1 MIRATTDPNQA
12 GLSLLA
18 SIELFK
24 GLHPATLQ
32 GILHQAQRRRLE
44 ARQLLFNVGDASG
57 GLYVISNGRMRI
69 WSVSAAG
76 AEVTL
81 NVLTKGTVFGEIGML
96 DASVRTAGASAMDA
110 TELLEIGRRT
120 FFNAL
125 DCDPQLARNIIE
137 LLCLRLRWVSARLE
151 DATLRAAPQRLARML
166 GYLARDHGN
175 TVGSDI
181 AISIRLTQGE
191 LAQWA
196 AMSRESLN
204 KLMVRWAEEGII
216 TQSRGQTT
224 VHQLDRL
231 DEIAEFGE

>member
-1 MIRATTDPNQA
+1 MIRATTDPSQA
-12 GLSLLA
+12 GQAVLA
-18 SIELFK
+18 SNELFK
-24 GLHPATLQ
+24 GLQPATLQ
-32 GILHQAQRRRLE
+32 GILRHAQRRRLD
-44 ARQLLFNVGDASG
+44 ARQLLFNVGDTSG
-57 GLYVISNGRMRI
+57 GLFVISDGRMRI
-69 WSVSAAG
+69 WTVSSAG

-96 DASVRTAGASAMDA
+96 DASVRTAGASAMEA

-120 FFNAL
+120 FFSAL
-125 DCDPQLARNIIE
+125 DADPQLARNVIE
-137 LLCLRLRWVSARLE
+137 LLCLRLRWVSARME

-175 TVGSDI
+175 AVGSDI

-216 TQSRGQTT
+216 TQSRGQMT
-224 VHQLDRL
+224 VHKLDRL
-231 DEIAEFGE
+231 DEIAELGE

>member
-12 GLSLLA
+12 GLSLLT

-24 GLHPATLQ
+24 ELQPATLQ
-32 GILHQAQRRRLE
+32 GILRQAQRRRLE
-44 ARQLLFNVGDASG
+44 ARQLLFNVGDPSG
-57 GLYVISNGRMRI
+57 GLYVISDGRMRI
-69 WSVSAAG
+69 WTVSAAG

-96 DASVRTAGASAMDA
+96 DASVRTAGASAMEA
-110 TELLEIGRRT
+110 SELLEIGRRT
-120 FFNAL
+120 FFSAL
-125 DCDPQLARNIIE
+125 DSDPQLARNIIE

-151 DATLRAAPQRLARML
+151 DATLRAGPQRLARML

-175 TVGSDI
+175 AVGSNI
-181 AISIRLTQGE
+181 VISIRLTQGE

-204 KLMVRWAEEGII
+204 KLMVRWAEEGIV
-216 TQSRGQTT
+216 THSRRQMT